1 MRSNPARLIVTAAL
15 ALPLALTAACGS
27 DSFEGD
33 SGSGSDAGPVTV
45 VSQKFTEAEV
55 MTELYKAVLEDAG
68 YKVSTK
74 NFTTRDIY
82 IKALSSGDV
91 QIAADYLSSMTE
103 ELNRRANGKD
113 AEPVASPDA
122 DATVAKLDELGK
134 DVGLEALDPAK
145 AEDANGFVVTKKV
158 SDSKGVT
165 KLSDL
170 TKLGSSITLAAASD
184 CPDRPECALGLK
196 SVYGV
201 TVSKVEPL
209 GFGSPETKD
218 AVKNGEVDLGEVGT
232 TDATLESNGLV
243 LLDDDKD
250 WQNAENLV
258 PVVNSEWLKKND
270 KAAKALNE
278 LSATLTTDDLAT
290 LIGKVDT
297 EREVP
302 VDVATAY
309 LKDKGL
315 T

>member
-1 MRSNPARLIVTAAL
+1 M
-15 ALPLALTAACGS
+15 
-27 DSFEGD
+27 
-33 SGSGSDAGPVTV
+33 
-45 VSQKFTEAEV
+45 
-55 MTELYKAVLEDAG
+55 
-68 YKVSTK
+68 
-74 NFTTRDIY
+74 
-82 IKALSSGDV
+82 
-91 QIAADYLSSMTE
+91 
-103 ELNRRANGKD
+103 
-113 AEPVASPDA
+113 ASPDP

-145 AEDANGFVVTKKV
+145 AEDANGFVVTQKV
-158 SDSKGVT
+158 SDAKGVT

-218 AVKNGEVDLGEVGT
+218 AVKKGEVDLGEVGT

-278 LSATLTTDDLAT
+278 LSATLTTEDLAT

-315 T
+315 I